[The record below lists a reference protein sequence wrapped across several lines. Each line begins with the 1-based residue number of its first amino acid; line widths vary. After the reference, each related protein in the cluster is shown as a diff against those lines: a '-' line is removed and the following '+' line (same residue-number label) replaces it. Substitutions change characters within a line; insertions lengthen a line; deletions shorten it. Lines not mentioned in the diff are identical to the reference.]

1 LLFDG
6 DRAGQQAALRSA
18 EMILTAG
25 LQVRVVCL
33 PDGEDVDSLLR
44 SQGKEAL
51 QDLMYSAEEGLAF
64 CLRMITTYAAPK
76 DIMAWAVNFLQS
88 LSQAAWQAYYLPRL
102 AMGLQLS
109 EAELRRA
116 VQGPRSASSVQRS
129 PQTAVSSAPSGQR
142 DRELLAFAL
151 RCPEYMTKLKAQ
163 GLAELLRTERGR
175 QFWNKL
181 CFYGPDQI
189 LPYLDQGE
197 KAFFV
202 SCQLQR
208 QDQDKDRK
216 VWDDISDLL
225 LRGREQSIK
234 QRLKE
239 AIAQAQARGDEQE
252 VSRLLSAYSQF
263 LKGAE

>member
-1 LLFDG
+1 
-6 DRAGQQAALRSA
+6 
-18 EMILTAG
+18 
-25 LQVRVVCL
+25 
-33 PDGEDVDSLLR
+33 
-44 SQGKEAL
+44 
-51 QDLMYSAEEGLAF
+51 
-64 CLRMITTYAAPK
+64 
-76 DIMAWAVNFLQS
+76 
-88 LSQAAWQAYYLPRL
+88 
-102 AMGLQLS
+102 
-109 EAELRRA
+109 
-116 VQGPRSASSVQRS
+116 
-129 PQTAVSSAPSGQR
+129 
-142 DRELLAFAL
+142 
-151 RCPEYMTKLKAQ
+151 
-163 GLAELLRTERGR
+163 
-175 QFWNKL
+175 
-181 CFYGPDQI
+181 
-189 LPYLDQGE
+189 LDQGE